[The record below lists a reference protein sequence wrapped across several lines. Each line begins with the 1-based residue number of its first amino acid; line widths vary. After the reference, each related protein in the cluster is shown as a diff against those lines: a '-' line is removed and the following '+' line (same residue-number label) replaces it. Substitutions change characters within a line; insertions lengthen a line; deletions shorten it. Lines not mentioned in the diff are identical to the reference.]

1 MCKGS
6 YWGRILDSGDG
17 LNAFSTYK
25 CFRNAHTYTASRKL
39 RVQSLNCLFLQINW
53 LIQKVRIKKMIRNI
67 GLPFFLIGL
76 LDVCPLLAF
85 RFWGAVLQL
94 APSKSWSNWSSSP
107 KFQIWA
113 NDIGISKIIRRA
125 NYQMGSTDKRMDYYQ
140 RIHCCWLSWWNRP
153 RKCPLYFYLLSHN
166 RGLDG
171 DLQPLGNIFSWTD
184 IRQPHQLL

>member
-1 MCKGS
+1 
-6 YWGRILDSGDG
+6 
-17 LNAFSTYK
+17 
-25 CFRNAHTYTASRKL
+25 
-39 RVQSLNCLFLQINW
+39 
-53 LIQKVRIKKMIRNI
+53 MIRNI
-67 GLPFFLIGL
+67 GLPLFLIGL

-171 DLQPLGNIFSWTD
+171 DLQPLENIFSWTD
-184 IRQPHQLL
+184 IRQPHQLLWEYTNNNFSAVSAHILKWIISLYCLRQNHPLSRISSALR